1 MIFALLKVPYLGALF
16 KLVLYTSAQRLDSTT
31 RLALSGQKMEIFDK
45 DFKQLFV
52 NNAALNQL
60 LY

>member
-1 MIFALLKVPYLGALF
+1 MPYLGALF